1 MNNAGLIAT
10 VATKLNIE
18 GKTKKEIT
26 EKATAIVDA
35 VIGTIIEGAKADGK
49 CTIAQ
54 LGDIVVAETKATSGT
69 APSGAKWTKPAGK
82 VIKLKLNTAGKAL
95 V

>member
-1 MNNAGLIAT
+1 MNRAELIAT

-18 GKTKKEIT
+18 GKTKKEVT
-26 EKATAIVDA
+26 EKATAIIDT

-49 CTIAQ
+49 CTVAP
-54 LGDIVVAETKATSGT
+54 LGEIVVAETKATSGK
-69 APSGAKWTKPAGK
+69 APNGETWTKPAGK
-82 VIKLKLNTAGKAL
+82 VIKLKLNKEGKAL